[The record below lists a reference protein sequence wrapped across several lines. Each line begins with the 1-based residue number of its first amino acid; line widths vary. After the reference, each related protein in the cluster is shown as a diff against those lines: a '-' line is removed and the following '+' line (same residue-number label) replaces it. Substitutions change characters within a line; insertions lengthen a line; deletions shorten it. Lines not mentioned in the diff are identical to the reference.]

1 MDVSEAIRS
10 RRSIRAF
17 SPRSVEPRIVADI
30 LSRAA
35 WAPSGSNMQPWC
47 VHVVAGESLQ
57 ALRAAALAAFT
68 AGAIDPEWA
77 YYPNPIPEPF
87 LARRRACGF
96 GLYGHLGIERGDL
109 AGRQHQHARNYELF
123 DAPVALFFFMDARLA
138 RGSWLDYGMYL
149 QNVMLLARE
158 HGLDT
163 CPQAAWLELHRV
175 VREQLAIPASLTM
188 VCGMALGH
196 RDAAARIN
204 EYQPPRDPTT
214 AFTTWHGATP

>member
-1 MDVSEAIRS
+1 MQVSEAIRS

-17 SPRSVEPRIVADI
+17 SQRAVDPRTVADI
-30 LSRAA
+30 LGEAA
-35 WAPSGSNMQPWC
+35 WAPSGSNMQPWQA
-47 VHVVAGESLQ
+47 HVVMAEPLQ
-57 ALRAAALAAFT
+57 ALRAAALAAFA
-68 AGAIDPEWA
+68 AGAIEPEWA
-77 YYPNPIPEPF
+77 YYPAPIPEPF

-96 GLYGHLGIERGDL
+96 GLYGHLGIERGDQ
-109 AGRQHQHARNYELF
+109 AGRVRQHARNYELF

-163 CPQAAWLELHRV
+163 CPQAAWLELAPV

-188 VCGMALGH
+188 VCGMALGY
-196 RDAAARIN
+196 RDESAHIN
-204 EYQPPRDPTT
+204 AFQPPREPV
-214 AFTTWHGATP
+214 ASFTTWHGTRP